1 MHLHAWLLFTG
12 IALVAWGT
20 AGLLQKV
27 STNFI
32 SADSALVWLIA
43 GFVLLEPW
51 LWKPDSAGYVVRDVV
66 CAVLSGGLSALA
78 FWALLEAMASGG
90 KAAIVVPL
98 TSMYPLLVVL
108 IAPLV
113 LHEHFTLQQ
122 GGGIVCGLGAIYL
135 FAT

>member
-1 MHLHAWLLFTG
+1 MHPHVWLLFTA

-27 STNFI
+27 STNYI
-32 SADSALVWLIA
+32 SAQSALVWLIA
-43 GFVLLEPW
+43 GFVVVEPW
-51 LWKPDSAGYVVRDVV
+51 LWKPGESSYLARD
-66 CAVLSGGLSALA
+66 AVIAALSGGLSALA
-78 FWALLEAMASGG
+78 FWALLEAMESGG

-113 LHEHFTLQQ
+113 LHERFTLQQ
-122 GGGIVCGLGAIYL
+122 GAGIACGLGAIYL